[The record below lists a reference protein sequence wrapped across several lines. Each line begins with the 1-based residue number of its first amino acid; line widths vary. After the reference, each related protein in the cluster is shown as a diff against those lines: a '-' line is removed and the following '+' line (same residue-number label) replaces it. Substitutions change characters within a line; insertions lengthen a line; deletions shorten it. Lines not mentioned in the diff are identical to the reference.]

1 MAFNPCTPL
10 SYASALTGRAP
21 FAVLNQNEQQQQ
33 VTTKPFPDF
42 KKKSGRRKHQGRRR
56 RSPRSSRAL
65 ILQPAETCTDE
76 SMVLQPLTTV
86 EAATTQNNLEA
97 GQVRRITVYQTQS
110 EPPSSR
116 GMRSLIR
123 ILHVTYDSITQPTPS
138 DLVCRRAVQTATE
151 NSSCHLAPQMS
162 ARALLHRCC

>member
-97 GQVRRITVYQTQS
+97 GQVRCITVYQTQS
-110 EPPSSR
+110 QPPSSR

-123 ILHVTYDSITQPTPS
+123 TCVSCINTTYSNITPS

-162 ARALLHRCC
+162 ARALLHR